1 MTEQNKKTNNILVQ
15 GSILAAA
22 SLIVRFIGMLYRIP
36 MTAIL
41 GEKAIGYYNI
51 AFEFYDIAL
60 LLSTYSLPL
69 AVSKLVSARAVQG
82 QHRNARKVFMIAIGF
97 GLVVGNIAMFACE
110 LLKQKEALCEAIREA
125 KISQKFDAGLMS
137 DVNATRRTVAT
148 VLQTLSSYEEN
159 TSVLEDEGRVW
170 MVNNEGTQVPYQ
182 CDKRITETPTFDKDL
197 IKGLVDKTFAEA
209 DTASSRVDLA
219 MVEDCVRWNPSFS
232 VNESFKDVYRK
243 YVRSAGL

>member
-1 MTEQNKKTNNILVQ
+1 MNLKE
-15 GSILAAA
+15 
-22 SLIVRFIGMLYRIP
+22 
-36 MTAIL
+36 
-41 GEKAIGYYNI
+41 
-51 AFEFYDIAL
+51 AFRYKHKIEE
-60 LLSTYSLPL
+60 
-69 AVSKLVSARAVQG
+69 LVSQACVIISDARNHIETKTVTMCSQVADQPDKVTIKDHGKWFG
-82 QHRNARKVFMIAIGF
+82 QTE
-97 GLVVGNIAMFACE
+97 NIAMFACE